1 MKKIL
6 LLFVLSLPLKVWAQV
21 TVFGHYNF
29 QLPIAFGDFRETSE
43 PELGAGA
50 RFQYYIRPSPN
61 SPLQAGIDLG
71 IFGRGRAVET
81 VRLNIAGFEDDYR
94 VRANNGVGNF
104 GLMLKLEPL
113 SNKRVSPYI
122 EGAVG
127 TNVFYSTVNF
137 RRKNRSSETI
147 DIGRTPET
155 KGRAAIYYGG
165 SAGLKIA
172 FGKKQVSGIDLKCAY
187 FRGGKTDYNDKP
199 YFSQAEV
206 VFERRRS
213 STDMLVPQ
221 IGFWIVFGKSKKAV
235 KTQSNES
242 FDTSG

>member
-6 LLFVLSLPLKVWAQV
+6 LLFVLSLPLKAWSQV
-21 TVFGHYNF
+21 TVFWHSSF
-29 QLPIAFGDFRETSE
+29 QLPISLGDFRETSD
-43 PELGAGA
+43 PTLGAGA
-50 RFQYYIRPSPN
+50 RFQFYLRPTPT

-71 IFGRGRAVET
+71 VFGRGQAVET

-94 VRANNGVGNF
+94 IRASNGVGNF
-104 GLMLKLEPL
+104 GLMLKLEPF
-113 SNKRVSPYI
+113 SNKRISPYI

-137 RRKNRSSETI
+137 RRENRNSEAI
-147 DIGRTPET
+147 NVGRTAET
-155 KGRAAIYYGG
+155 KGRAAIYYGS

-172 FGKKQVSGIDLKCAY
+172 LGKKQVCGIDLKCAY
-187 FRGGKTDYNDKP
+187 FKGGKTDYNDKP

-213 STDMLVPQ
+213 RTDMLVPQ
-221 IGFWIVFGKSKKAV
+221 IGFWVIFGKTNKTV
-235 KTQSNES
+235 KTQSNER
-242 FDTSG
+242 FGTSG